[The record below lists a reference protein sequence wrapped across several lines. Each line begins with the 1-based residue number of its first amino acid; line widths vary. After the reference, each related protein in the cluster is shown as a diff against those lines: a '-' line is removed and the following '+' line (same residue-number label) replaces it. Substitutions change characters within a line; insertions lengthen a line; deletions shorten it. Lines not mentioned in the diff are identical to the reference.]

1 MNYAFAGGVTV
12 GVTQN
17 TESLLDRICRNAKNA
32 AKRLIEILNQPG
44 IPNESF

>member
-12 GVTQN
+12 GVTLN

-32 AKRLIEILNQPG
+32 AKRFIEILNQPG
-44 IPNESF
+44 NPL